1 MIRAAENYTVRVRGD
16 FWIRA
21 KRPVKGGL
29 KNLVE
34 TMPLFSPFHLTKNLF
49 FGFCAKSAID
59 FDLSGDDSN
68 V

>member
-34 TMPLFSPFHLTKNLF
+34 TMN
-49 FGFCAKSAID
+49 GC
-59 FDLSGDDSN
+59 DSMGPA
-68 V
+68 

>member
-34 TMPLFSPFHLTKNLF
+34 TMISWMVGWLARESPESVS
-49 FGFCAKSAID
+49 AKYKGWES
-59 FDLSGDDSN
+59 
-68 V
+68 

>member
-29 KNLVE
+29 KNHVE
-34 TMPLFSPFHLTKNLF
+34 TMYVMH
-49 FGFCAKSAID
+49 AKITPQGG
-59 FDLSGDDSN
+59 LS

>member
-21 KRPVKGGL
+21 KRPFKGGL

-34 TMPLFSPFHLTKNLF
+34 TMVSIRLNADSISSGVTPLDVSFT
-49 FGFCAKSAID
+49 
-59 FDLSGDDSN
+59 
-68 V
+68 